1 MTRLLLAFGLALTLA
16 GCGGGGSDVRRLKLA
31 HGLDTRHPVHEAML
45 YMAGVLEQRSGGR
58 LRIEIHPGGQLGAE
72 KDLVELLQVGSI
84 ALTKVSASPL
94 EGFAPQ
100 MEVFSIP
107 YVFRDHDHFL
117 AFLDSEAGREL
128 LLALE
133 AVRLRGLAYYDA
145 GSRSFYTTGVP
156 VHTPDDLAGLKIR
169 VQQSRTSVR
178 MVGALGGAATPI
190 AWGELYTALQQGI
203 VDGAENNP
211 PSFHLSRHFEV
222 ARYYSL
228 DEHTAVPDVLLV
240 SKHVWDSLSAEE
252 QGWLQEAADASAQRQ
267 RDLWQQAT
275 ARAMAAVRA
284 AGVEVIEPDKAAFR
298 EAVQPMHTAYRG
310 TPAGDLLEHIGAMP

>member
-1 MTRLLLAFGLALTLA
+1 MRRLLLIAVLALALA
-16 GCGGGGSDVRRLKLA
+16 GCGADGPDARRLKLA
-31 HGLDTRHPVHEAML
+31 HGLDTKHPVHRAMVH
-45 YMAGVLEQRSGGR
+45 MAQVLEQRSAGR
-58 LRIEIHPGGQLGAE
+58 LRIEIHPGGQLGSE

-107 YVFRDHDHFL
+107 YVFRDRGHFMR
-117 AFLDSEAGREL
+117 FLDSAAGRDL
-128 LLALE
+128 LLTLE
-133 AVRLRGLAYYDA
+133 SVRLRGLTYYDA

-156 VHTPDDLAGLKIR
+156 VHSPADVEGLKIR

-178 MVGALGGAATPI
+178 MISALGGAATPI

-211 PSFHLSRHFEV
+211 PSFYLSRHFEV

-240 SKHVWDSLSAEE
+240 SKPVWDSLSPEE
-252 QGWLQEAADASAQRQ
+252 QTWLQDAADASAQLQ
-267 RDLWQQAT
+267 RELWQQAT
-275 ARAMAAVRA
+275 AEAMAAVKA
-284 AGVEVIEPDKAAFR
+284 AGVTVIEPDKAAFR
-298 EAVQPMHTAYRG
+298 EAVRPMHAAYAG
-310 TPAGDLLEHIGAMP
+310 TPAGELLQLIQAMP